1 MSLRSFAL
9 CLVAAAAV
17 HATPAP
23 NYTPGNVCK
32 VLALSGGGDKG
43 AYEAGVVNGLVNN
56 LPAADVTWDVVTGIS
71 AGSINAAAIATYAVG
86 DEKAMADYLLTTARS
101 VTADKIFKSWALGFI
116 QGVTL
121 ETGIY
126 NSAPLLAFVQSH
138 IARGLTNRKIVVGAT
153 SYTTGLLETWNE
165 TLGVDE
171 LAIGVHASASI
182 PGVFQTTVT
191 RGDSFG
197 DGGVK
202 QGVNILD
209 GIGRCLEDGTVDPAN
224 IVVDIVLCDGSMIK
238 PVDPK
243 GDKTIT
249 VLMRALAIMRY
260 KSSLDRIVEA
270 KNAYPI
276 TQFRYQIF
284 PSAPLPGTSDLDF
297 APADLLAMTKI
308 GIADAL
314 KAIKTYNATQ

>member
-1 MSLRSFAL
+1 MVVTLFVGL
-9 CLVAAAAV
+9 CLLVV
-17 HATPAP
+17 TVDATP
-23 NYTPGNVCK
+23 NYTQGKQCK

-43 AYEAGVVNGLVNN
+43 AYEAGVVSGLVNN
-56 LPAADVTWDVVTGIS
+56 LPGANVTWDVVTGIS
-71 AGSINAAAIATYAVG
+71 AGAINSAAIATYAVG
-86 DEKAMADYLLTTARS
+86 DEKAMADFLLTTARS
-101 VTADKIFKSWALGFI
+101 LRADMIFKKWPLGDL
-116 QGVTL
+116 QGIAF

-126 NSAPLLAFVQSH
+126 NSAPLLSFIKSH
-138 IARGLTNRKIVVGAT
+138 TGRGLTNRKIVVGAT

-209 GIGRCLEDGTVDPAN
+209 GIARCLEDGTIDPAN
-224 IVVDIVLCDGSMIK
+224 VVVDIILCDGDHIK
-238 PVDPK
+238 PIDPK

-249 VLMRALAIMRY
+249 VLMRALSITRF
-260 KSSLDRIVEA
+260 KSSLDRIIEA
-270 KNAYPI
+270 KNAYP
-276 TQFRYQIF
+276 TTHFRYQIY
-284 PSAPLPGTSDLDF
+284 PTAPLPGKSDLDF
-297 APADLLAMTKI
+297 GAADLLAMTKI
-308 GIADAL
+308 GIADAV
-314 KAIKTYNATQ
+314 KAIAKYNTTH